1 MPSTTPMLMLAK
13 RVPWA
18 RAWMVGQFLYKH
30 GSDRLKNNLTDKE
43 RGELWNLSRKSKGQ
57 RSNLTSR
64 EQQRFIDLVR
74 QAARG
79 PRK

>member
-1 MPSTTPMLMLAK
+1 MLMIAK
-13 RVPWA
+13 RIPWA
-18 RAWMVGQFLYKH
+18 RAFLAAQWMYKH
-30 GSDRLKNNLTDKE
+30 GSERLKNNLTDKE

-57 RSNLTSR
+57 RSNLSPK

-79 PRK
+79 RKT